1 MRDSREFETPRSP
14 WAFFLPVLLAVL
26 IGQLAANWLSVRLWP
41 AAPVETAA
49 AVVSEAPAQ
58 APVVDPAPLPT
69 PVAAVPPADPVAV
82 LPAPAPGDP
91 EVTPAPA
98 ERASSAEPIPA
109 WTGATPADAGP
120 EPGRELPGP
129 VTARQAGASESCIN
143 NTVATRSPN
152 GWEQSLENDAP
163 VRCTAISP

>member
-26 IGQLAANWLSVRLWP
+26 IGQLAANWISARLWP

-49 AVVSEAPAQ
+49 PVVSEAPAQ
-58 APVVDPAPLPT
+58 APVVEPAPLPT

-82 LPAPAPGDP
+82 LPAPTPVEP
-91 EVTPAPA
+91 EVIPAPA
-98 ERASSAEPIPA
+98 ASAPSAEPVPA
-109 WTGATPADAGP
+109 WTGATPAGAGA

-143 NTVATRSPN
+143 NTVATRSAN

>member
-1 MRDSREFETPRSP
+1 MRDSREFHATRSP
-14 WAFFLPVLLAVL
+14 WSFFLPVMLAVL
-26 IGQLAANWLSVRLWP
+26 IGQLAADWIGARLWP
-41 AAPVETAA
+41 GERAGTPTPTPATIVETVGDPQ
-49 AVVSEAPAQ
+49 AVE
-58 APVVDPAPLPT
+58 PAPLPT
-69 PVAAVPPADPVAV
+69 PVAAVPPADPVPV
-82 LPAPAPGDP
+82 VPTTTEVPERAPTAAAPVQDP
-91 EVTPAPA
+91 EST
-98 ERASSAEPIPA
+98 
-109 WTGATPADAGP
+109 WTGATPADGGP

>member
-82 LPAPAPGDP
+82 LPAPDDP

-98 ERASSAEPIPA
+98 ERARPRAPA
-109 WTGATPADAGP
+109 QLRRAARAHPADP
-120 EPGRELPGP
+120 
-129 VTARQAGASESCIN
+129 ARGTIAADRAS
-143 NTVATRSPN
+143 
-152 GWEQSLENDAP
+152 
-163 VRCTAISP
+163 

>member
-26 IGQLAANWLSVRLWP
+26 IGQLAANWISARLWP

-49 AVVSEAPAQ
+49 PVVSEAPAQ
-58 APVVDPAPLPT
+58 APVVEPAPLPT

-82 LPAPAPGDP
+82 LPAPTSVEP

-98 ERASSAEPIPA
+98 ASAPSAEPVPA
-109 WTGATPADAGP
+109 WTGATPAGAGA

-143 NTVATRSPN
+143 NTVATRSAN

>member
-26 IGQLAANWLSVRLWP
+26 IGQLAANWISARLWP

-49 AVVSEAPAQ
+49 PVVSEAPAQ

-82 LPAPAPGDP
+82 LPAPAAGDP

-109 WTGATPADAGP
+109 WTGATPADAGH